1 MGHLVDGKW
10 TDGWFD
16 TKSTGGKFV
25 RPESA
30 FRGAISADS
39 SAEFPAEAGRYHL
52 YVSWSCPW
60 AHRTLIVR
68 KLKHLGEAISIS
80 VVDNH
85 MGSDGWFFS
94 DAPGATPDTL
104 YGSKYLHQLYSKA
117 DPHYT
122 GRVTVPVLWD
132 KKTETIVNNESA
144 EIIRM
149 LNTGFDHLGG
159 SVGNP
164 KLDLYPDALRTGID
178 AINARVYD
186 AINNGVYKA
195 GFATSQEAYEA
206 AFDILF
212 DALDE
217 IEARLAK
224 HRYLVGNDLTE
235 ADVRL
240 FTTLVRFDAV
250 YYGHFKCNLRR
261 IEDYP
266 NLSNYLRDLYQTPG
280 FGETV
285 NMEHIKRHYYGSH
298 PTINPTGIVPKGP
311 LLDFM
316 RPHDR
321 ARFASWAAE

>member
-1 MGHLVDGKW
+1 MGHLIDGKW

-16 TKSTGGKFV
+16 TKKTGGKFV
-25 RPESA
+25 RPESV
-30 FRGAISADS
+30 FRSKIDADTT
-39 SAEFPAEAGRYHL
+39 ADFPAEAGRYHL
-52 YVSWSCPW
+52 YVSLSCPW

-68 KLKHLGEAISIS
+68 KLKHLDQAITIS

-85 MGSDGWFFS
+85 MGSEGWFFS

-104 YGSKYLHQLYSKA
+104 YGSKYLHQVYTRA
-117 DPHYT
+117 DPDYT

-132 KKTETIVNNESA
+132 KKTETIINNESA

-149 LNTGFDHLGG
+149 LNTAFDHLGG
-159 SVGNP
+159 GIGNP
-164 KLDLYPDALRTGID
+164 KLDLCPEPLRAEID
-178 AINARVYD
+178 TVNARVYD
-186 AINNGVYKA
+186 AVNNGVYKA

-206 AFDILF
+206 AFDVLF
-212 DALDE
+212 EALDE
-217 IEARLAK
+217 IEGRLSK
-224 HRYLVGNDLTE
+224 HRYLVGNHLTE

-240 FTTLVRFDAV
+240 FTTLIRFDAV

-298 PTINPTGIVPKGP
+298 PNINPTGIVPKGP
-311 LLDFM
+311 LLDFQ